1 MELSLRALEE
11 AQRSLSGAPP
21 PTHCTDPSSLQ
32 SAPSLMSFA
41 TKGAGRIPLHAVVQ
55 FVRLARSNSQKE
67 VMEILADPVIQ
78 VAKVWNK
85 IIVLYLSGQSV
96 VYLSP
101 VHFCK
106 ITVCTYTYMYMYVH
120 VKYSYLAK
128 QHFQSC
134 MYLKGVCLRC
144 CIKTSVAVMIVIL
157 SQRSED
163 TQARFRAQALELIL
177 AVDSLRSAH
186 KKYKVRIAAAQGGPP
201 SSLSGSVGVAGHA
214 PPPPHPPPTAGTTTT
229 TTTTTNAAAGSAGQQ
244 TLSSTSDE
252 GGKSR
257 TTYCN

>member
-1 MELSLRALEE
+1 
-11 AQRSLSGAPP
+11 
-21 PTHCTDPSSLQ
+21 
-32 SAPSLMSFA
+32 
-41 TKGAGRIPLHAVVQ
+41 
-55 FVRLARSNSQKE
+55 
-67 VMEILADPVIQ
+67 
-78 VAKVWNK
+78 
-85 IIVLYLSGQSV
+85 
-96 VYLSP
+96 
-101 VHFCK
+101 
-106 ITVCTYTYMYMYVH
+106 
-120 VKYSYLAK
+120 
-128 QHFQSC
+128 

-144 CIKTSVAVMIVIL
+144 CIKTSVVVMIVIL

-177 AVDSLRSAH
+177 AIDSLRSAH

-257 TTYCN
+257 TMYCNKINGQFYGSLLNLCHCMMYHLSPSLSLSLSLSLSPSLSLSLPLSPLPGTVEELFERLQNVLNLLHSSCVTNSSDLPPLVTMDYDLLLDTLVIVWEIAKPALARINSHTFSTCRQFLTHSTGKQVMKINL